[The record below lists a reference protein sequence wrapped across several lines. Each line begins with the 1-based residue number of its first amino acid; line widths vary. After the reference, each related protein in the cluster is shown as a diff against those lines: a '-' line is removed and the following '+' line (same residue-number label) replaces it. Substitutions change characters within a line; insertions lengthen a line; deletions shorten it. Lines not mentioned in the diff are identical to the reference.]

1 VCVLRV
7 LLRGLLFP
15 PWLPEGLCAWGLFVC
30 SVSAT
35 HHTRQTPTGRGGGKH
50 AAGGSRTGGRAGRVP
65 TVT

>member
-35 HHTRQTPTGRGGGKH
+35 HHTRQTPTGRGGENTRQAVH
-50 AAGGSRTGGRAGRVP
+50 ARGGRAGRVP